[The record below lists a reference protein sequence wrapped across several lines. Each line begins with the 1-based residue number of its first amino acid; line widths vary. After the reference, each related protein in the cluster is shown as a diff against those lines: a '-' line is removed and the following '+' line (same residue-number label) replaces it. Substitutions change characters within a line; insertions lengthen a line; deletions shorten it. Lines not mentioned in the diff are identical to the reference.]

1 MSEQLSRAEF
11 LDKVENAAATCERT
25 VHGCGR
31 CALSAL
37 MENFDLGDKA
47 GKELALMGI
56 LPMSGGI
63 AQTRN
68 TCGALLG
75 GLMGIGMVS
84 FPAGLEQANMDDIR
98 QAMKLGAQYYR
109 KFEKEVGN
117 TRCFDIRAVGLG
129 RCFDTG
135 DPDEYRKF
143 VEAGAYDFCGG
154 ISGKAAR
161 LAAEFML
168 DILESQKKAQPSS

>member
-1 MSEQLSRAEF
+1 MPEESSRAEF
-11 LDKVENAAATCERT
+11 LDKVEKTASTCERE

-37 MENFDLGDKA
+37 MEHFDLGDQA
-47 GKELALMGI
+47 GKELVLMGI

-84 FPAGLEQANMDDIR
+84 FPAGLEKSNMDDIR
-98 QAMKLGAQYYR
+98 GAMKIGAQYYR
-109 KFEKEVGN
+109 RFEKEIGHS
-117 TRCFDIRAVGLG
+117 RCFDIRAVGLG

-143 VEAGAYDFCGG
+143 VEAGAYDFCAG
-154 ISGKAAR
+154 ICGKAAR
-161 LAAEFML
+161 MAAEFML
-168 DILESQKKAQPSS
+168 DIQESQKKA